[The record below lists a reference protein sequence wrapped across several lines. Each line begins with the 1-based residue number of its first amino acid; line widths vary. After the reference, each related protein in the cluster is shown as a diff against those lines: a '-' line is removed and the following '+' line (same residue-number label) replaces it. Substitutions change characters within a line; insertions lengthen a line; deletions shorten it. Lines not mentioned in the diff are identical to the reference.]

1 LSVSVIIPAAGKG
14 ERFGNK
20 KQFLHY
26 KNKSVLMYAIS
37 PFVFCDEI
45 NEVII
50 AVSKDDKN
58 QVNDYL
64 KVENFKKK
72 VSIVEGGLLR
82 QDSVKNAIKCSN
94 KKNQI
99 ICIHDCVRP
108 FISKYLIQKAIK
120 KCISSDAVIVAVPST
135 DTLKETK
142 DLKIKKT
149 IDRDKIWKAQTPQVF
164 KRSIIENVLF
174 DLKYEKFFYTD
185 ESSLVEQAGYDVSIV
200 EGSPLN
206 IKITTKDDWLLA
218 KAIFKEIYID

>member
-1 LSVSVIIPAAGKG
+1 
-14 ERFGNK
+14 
-20 KQFLHY
+20 
-26 KNKSVLMYAIS
+26 MYAIS

-50 AVSKDDKN
+50 AVSKDDMK
-58 QVNDYL
+58 QVDDYL
-64 KVENFKKK
+64 KVADFKKK

-82 QDSVKNAIKCSN
+82 QDSVKNAIKFSN

-108 FISKYLIQKAIK
+108 FISKSLIQKAIK
-120 KCISSDAVIVAVPST
+120 KCIISDAVIVAVPST

-149 IDRDKIWKAQTPQVF
+149 IDRDKIWKAQTPQIF

-174 DLKYEKFFYTD
+174 NLKYEKIFYTD

-206 IKITTKDDWLLA
+206 IKITTKNDWLLA
-218 KAIFKEIYID
+218 

>member
-1 LSVSVIIPAAGKG
+1 MSVSVIIPAAGKG
-14 ERFGNK
+14 ERFGEK

-50 AVSKDDKN
+50 AVSKDDKK

-64 KVENFKKK
+64 KVANFKKK

-82 QDSVKNAIKCSN
+82 QDSVKNAIKFSN

-108 FISKYLIQKAIK
+108 FISKSLIQKAIK
-120 KCISSDAVIVAVPST
+120 KCILSDAVIVAVPST
-135 DTLKETK
+135 DTLKETNLLFFCMLDSK
-142 DLKIKKT
+142 YYFYLVE
-149 IDRDKIWKAQTPQVF
+149 RYLGLN
-164 KRSIIENVLF
+164 SIQNLYFYYEF
-174 DLKYEKFFYTD
+174 LKYLHNLTPEK
-185 ESSLVEQAGYDVSIV
+185 LLKCYDSHH
-200 EGSPLN
+200 
-206 IKITTKDDWLLA
+206 
-218 KAIFKEIYID
+218 F

>member
-1 LSVSVIIPAAGKG
+1 MK
-14 ERFGNK
+14 
-20 KQFLHY
+20 
-26 KNKSVLMYAIS
+26 
-37 PFVFCDEI
+37 
-45 NEVII
+45 
-50 AVSKDDKN
+50 

-64 KVENFKKK
+64 KVANFKKK
-72 VSIVEGGLLR
+72 VSTVEGGSYR
-82 QDSVKNAIKCSN
+82 QDSVRNAIKCSN

-108 FISKYLIQKAIK
+108 FISKSLIQKAIK

-149 IDRDKIWKAQTPQVF
+149 INRDKIWKAQTPQVF
-164 KRSIIENVLF
+164 KRSIIEDVLF
-174 DLKYEKFFYTD
+174 DLKYENFFYTD

-218 KAIFKEIYID
+218 KAIFKEIYND

>member
-1 LSVSVIIPAAGKG
+1 MSVSVIIPAAGKG
-14 ERFGNK
+14 ERFGKK

-50 AVSKDDKN
+50 AVSKDDMK

-64 KVENFKKK
+64 KVANFKKK
-72 VSIVEGGLLR
+72 VSTVEGGSYR
-82 QDSVKNAIKCSN
+82 QDSVRNAIKCSN

-108 FISKYLIQKAIK
+108 FISKSLIQKAIK

-142 DLKIKKT
+142 DLKVKKT

-164 KRSIIENVLF
+164 KRSIIEDVLF
-174 DLKYEKFFYTD
+174 DLKYENIFYTD

-200 EGSPLN
+200 QGSPLN

-218 KAIFKEIYID
+218 KAIFKEIYND

>member
-14 ERFGNK
+14 ERFGKK

-26 KNKSVLMYAIS
+26 KNKSVLTYAIS
-37 PFVFCDEI
+37 PFVLCDEI
-45 NEVII
+45 NEIII
-50 AVSKDDKN
+50 AVSKDDMK
-58 QVNDYL
+58 QVNGYT
-64 KVENFKKK
+64 KFANFKKK
-72 VSIVEGGLLR
+72 IIIVEGGLYR
-82 QDSVKNAIKCSN
+82 QDSVRNAIKSSN

-108 FISKYLIQKAIK
+108 FISKSLIQKAIK
-120 KCISSDAVIVAVPST
+120 KCISSDAVVVAVPST

-142 DLKIKKT
+142 DFKITKT
-149 IDRDKIWKAQTPQVF
+149 IDRDKIWKAQTPQLF
-164 KRSIIENVLF
+164 KRSIIEDVLF
-174 DLKYEKFFYTD
+174 DLKYEKVFYTD

>member
-14 ERFGNK
+14 ERFGDK
-20 KQFLHY
+20 KQFLHFN
-26 KNKSVLMYAIS
+26 NKSVLTYAIT
-37 PFVFCDEI
+37 PFVFC
-45 NEVII
+45 NEVNEIII
-50 AVSKDDKN
+50 AASKYDTK
-58 QVNDYL
+58 QINDCL
-64 KVENFKKK
+64 KLANFKKK
-72 VSIVEGGLLR
+72 VSIVEGGLQR
-82 QDSVKNAIKCSN
+82 QDSVRNAIKLSN

-108 FISKYLIQKAIK
+108 FIFKSLIQKAIK
-120 KCISSDAVIVAVPST
+120 KCISSGAVIVAVPST

-142 DLKIKKT
+142 DLRIKKT

-164 KRSIIENVLF
+164 KRSIIEHALF
-174 DLKYEKFFYTD
+174 DLKYENFLYTD

-218 KAIFKEIYID
+218 KAIFKEINND